1 MDWIVQTEQLTKTF
15 GQVTAVDNLSLKV
28 PKGSVYGFLGPN
40 GAGKTTTILM
50 LLGITRPSSGSA
62 TVLGQK
68 VCPSPDYRS
77 RIGFLPDVPDF
88 YNWMRAEEFL
98 MLTGRLFSMP
108 PAKLKERIAHLLD
121 VTGLAGVKT
130 RIGGYSRGMKQR
142 LGLAQALINDPELIF
157 LDEPTSALDPIGR
170 KEMLET
176 IKTLAATCTV
186 FFSTHILSDVERIC
200 DRVGVLNHGRLIIDE
215 SISDLRARYA
225 QSAVELEIDG
235 DVAALEKKLA
245 AQPWSD
251 LVERTEEKILVTTN
265 DLNRTKLEIPRL
277 LADMK
282 MPLRRFEPVELTL
295 EDIFVRLVNDDEK

>member
-1 MDWIVQTEQLTKTF
+1 MEWIVQTDKLTKNF
-15 GQVTAVDNLSLKV
+15 GQVAAVNNLSLRV

-50 LLGITRPSSGSA
+50 LMGITRASSGNA
-62 TVLGQK
+62 WVLGQR
-68 VCPSPDYRS
+68 VCPSPVYRS

-98 MLTGRLFSMP
+98 RLVGRLFSIP
-108 PAKLKERIAHLLD
+108 QPQLKERIDHLLT

-176 IKTLAATCTV
+176 IKTLAETCTV

-200 DRVGVLNHGRLIIDE
+200 DRVGVLNQGRLVMDE
-215 SISDLRARYA
+215 AISDLRARYA
-225 QSAVELEIDG
+225 QSAVSIETDG
-235 DVAALEKKLA
+235 DAAALEKKLTS
-245 AQPWSD
+245 QPWSD
-251 LVERTEEKILVTTN
+251 QVERTGEKILVTTN
-265 DLNRTKLEIPRL
+265 DINRTNLEVPRL
-277 LADMK
+277 MADMK
-282 MPLRRFEPVELTL
+282 LPLRRFEPVELTL

>member
-62 TVLGQK
+62 EVLGQK
-68 VCPSPDYRS
+68 VCPTPDYRS

-98 MLTGRLFSMP
+98 MLAGRLFSMP

-235 DVAALEKKLA
+235 DATALEKKLA

-282 MPLRRFEPVELTL
+282 IPLRRFEPMELTL
-295 EDIFVRLVNDDEK
+295 EDIFVRLVNDDE